1 LLQDWRKVD
10 VARIIENLSDKDI
23 TNLKAIISDVR
34 SDVAPVYKITRQ
46 RFAGVSDEALE
57 NEFQREVERLVR
69 IGWEFITGR
78 SRGTRSTEA
87 VALGV
92 TAVKVFLASMELDR
106 RAQRLLSP
114 TNGPHRLAE

>member
-46 RFAGVSDEALE
+46 GFAGVSDEALD

-69 IGWEFITGR
+69 IGWGIHH
-78 SRGTRSTEA
+78 
-87 VALGV
+87 
-92 TAVKVFLASMELDR
+92 
-106 RAQRLLSP
+106 RADQRYQID
-114 TNGPHRLAE
+114 